1 LDKNNY
7 QKFDIITMKN
17 NNLIIKISLLLCLAI
32 TSCNVLDQ
40 DNPNDVEQTTVF
52 ETAEGL
58 RSARVGMYAAMQTKA
73 YYGGYYLMASDSYS
87 DNGATGGYFV
97 PSLDELG
104 TKGLTATNVIV
115 EDIYVAVYNT
125 INSANHIL
133 ANVDNSKLSI
143 DASERKVIKG
153 EALFVRALG
162 HFDAL
167 KMWGAHWD
175 QVSEY
180 GVPVVT
186 KPQSFSDVL
195 GRSTVTKTYD
205 AIIADLLAADA
216 ALQGVDNGKG
226 YVSSAAVKG
235 LLARVY
241 LYAGNK
247 TKAADFASAVIDSK
261 KYSLFAKADFVNLY
275 AGRQTDESIFEL
287 VFDPQNRSSYNYF
300 TYSRAEALR
309 TELTFMVSKD
319 LGDFFK
325 TRKDDIRA
333 STTDYVNLG
342 AKSGIAPD
350 GRSEK
355 YRGEQ
360 TKDNPAYVLRYAEI
374 LLIRAEAKGAAGLA
388 DLNTLRTARGMT
400 ALKASD
406 VATPSAY
413 ADAVQ
418 DERRS
423 ELNMEGHRYFDLA
436 RLQKVSSVLGKDVLP
451 VFPIPYREL
460 AATNNAI
467 KQYPGY

>member
-1 LDKNNY
+1 MKKNN
-7 QKFDIITMKN
+7 I
-17 NNLIIKISLLLCLAI
+17 IIKLSFLLCLAI

-40 DNPNDVEQTTVF
+40 DNPNDVEQTIVF
-52 ETAEGL
+52 ETVEGV
-58 RSARVGMYAAMQTKA
+58 RSARVGMYAAMQNRG
-73 YYGGYYLMASDSYS
+73 YYGGYYTMASEAYS
-87 DNGATGGYFV
+87 DNCATGGYFV
-97 PSLDELG
+97 PALDEFG
-104 TKGLTATNVIV
+104 AKGLTATNVIV

-133 ANVDNSKLSI
+133 ANVDNSKLSF
-143 DASERKVIKG
+143 DAQERKTIKG

-167 KMWGAHWD
+167 RMWGAHWD
-175 QVSEY
+175 QTSAY

-186 KPQSFSDVL
+186 KPQGFSDIVP
-195 GRSTVTKTYD
+195 RSTVTRTYD

-247 TKAADFASAVIDSK
+247 VKASDYASAVIDSK
-261 KYSLFAKADFVNLY
+261 KYSLFAKGDFGGLY
-275 AGRQTDESIFEL
+275 TGRQTDESVFEL

-309 TELTFMVSKD
+309 TELTFMVSED
-319 LGDFFK
+319 LGNFFK
-325 TRKDDIRA
+325 NRKDDIRA

-374 LLIRAEAKGAAGLA
+374 LLIRAEAKGAAAGLA
-388 DLNTLRTARGMT
+388 DLNTVRTARGMA
-400 ALKASD
+400 ALKAND
-406 VATPSAY
+406 VATPTAFS
-413 ADAVQ
+413 DAVQ

-436 RLQKVSSVLGKDVLP
+436 RLQKVGSVVGKDVLP
-451 VFPIPYREL
+451 VFPMPYREL
-460 AATNNAI
+460 AATNGSI